1 MMYQNLSRKDR
12 IARKEHR
19 CDWCNE
25 TINKGEKYYY
35 ETFIYDG
42 EMCDWKSH
50 LSCERIVSAIWDY
63 IDPDEG
69 MSADEF
75 SEGCADVCRE
85 FICPDCPE
93 WNKEYSECE
102 KDESYCLDRIDK
114 FFETHEMYAAREGY
128 YRIWRCRELRGD
140 SDEVN

>member
-1 MMYQNLSRKDR
+1 MMYQNLSHKDR

-25 TINKGEKYYY
+25 TIHKGEKYHYQ
-35 ETFIYDG
+35 TFIYDG
-42 EMCDWKSH
+42 VIHDWKSH

-63 IDPDEG
+63 IDPDDG
-69 MSADEF
+69 MTDDEF

-93 WNKEYSECE
+93 WSKEYGECE

-114 FFETHEMYAAREGY
+114 FFETHEMYATREGY

-140 SDEVN
+140 SDEDD